1 MGTEKTDDPKPT
13 DETTASPADKPFSVR
28 MMDAVA
34 DSAAA
39 LTKAVLTSGI
49 VKVDEAVKKT
59 RKVVAAVEKRA
70 KTATK
75 KLAKRT
81 AATKT
86 AANKPA
92 AKKSKSVAKKTVAK
106 ITIPKK
112 STAKKAVAKTPAKK
126 TTKKKNPNRSA
137 DAIAVLPKCT
147 RARTCDCSCLQ
158 SCTGAYVNKPLARMT
173 RAPGGIIA
181 DIRFSQSG

>member
-59 RKVVAAVEKRA
+59 RKVVAAVENSYE
-70 KTATK
+70 KT
-75 KLAKRT
+75 
-81 AATKT
+81 
-86 AANKPA
+86 
-92 AKKSKSVAKKTVAK
+92 SEEDSGH
-106 ITIPKK
+106 
-112 STAKKAVAKTPAKK
+112 
-126 TTKKKNPNRSA
+126 KN
-137 DAIAVLPKCT
+137 
-147 RARTCDCSCLQ
+147 
-158 SCTGAYVNKPLARMT
+158 
-173 RAPGGIIA
+173 
-181 DIRFSQSG
+181 SG